1 MMGLFFRASTP
12 IKINYLLEY
21 LLKLHDINRSLM
33 YYWEFSLVVNN
44 NGHLKLQIISTG
56 GTIEKTYDEYDGLL
70 ENRTTQLEKRILSR
84 LRLPNCSFEV
94 TPILS
99 KDSLYFD
106 DNDRQL
112 VASTVEEKLNTT
124 EIGAILV
131 VHGTDTMVKTAD
143 FVRLNVPC
151 PKVPII
157 FTGAMKPMGFDD
169 SDAFQNVTESILAAR
184 VCSPGGV
191 YIVFHGRIFTVPF
204 VKKNREKGTFEVV
217 E

>member
-1 MMGLFFRASTP
+1 
-12 IKINYLLEY
+12 
-21 LLKLHDINRSLM
+21 M

-204 VKKNREKGTFEVV
+204 VQKNREKGTFEVV

>member
-1 MMGLFFRASTP
+1 VA
-12 IKINYLLEY
+12 
-21 LLKLHDINRSLM
+21 
-33 YYWEFSLVVNN
+33 NN
-44 NGHLKLQIISTG
+44 NGQLKIQIISTG
-56 GTIEKTYDEYDGLL
+56 GTIEKTYDEYDGSL
-70 ENRTTQLEKRILSR
+70 ENKTTQLEKRILSR
-84 LRLPNCSFEV
+84 LRLPNCLYEV

-106 DNDRQL
+106 DNDRML
-112 VASTVEEKLNTT
+112 VSSTIESKLEEPDLGG
-124 EIGAILV
+124 IIV

-143 FVRLNVPC
+143 FVRLKVIC

-169 SDAFQNVTESILAAR
+169 SDALQNVTESIIASR

-204 VKKNREKGTFEVV
+204 VQKNRDKGTFEVV
-217 E
+217 D